1 LPKVPIAPDDEEL
14 PMNQSQIAHPA
25 GVGVAAAS
33 ILALSASLRFAVAA
47 ELKFKL
53 SDDMKVPPVVPPE
66 LATSA

>member
-1 LPKVPIAPDDEEL
+1 
-14 PMNQSQIAHPA
+14 MNQSQIARPA

-33 ILALSASLRFAVAA
+33 ILALSASLRFAVTA

-53 SDDMKVPPVVPPE
+53 SDGMKVPPVDPPE